1 MFFQDTAT
9 FSLLQFGDEIIIQ
22 SKINEIQS
30 AMNPYEFDSK
40 IFYGLKKI
48 YFQSYVSPDK
58 FQVIAHHQVSFLTK
72 FIFDIRNFISLKF
85 EKHIHDE
92 AALGVCKA

>member
-1 MFFQDTAT
+1 MRLNHDLIKTKNGVRTCADVLAISNENKSYKTIGKINLFFQDTAT

-40 IFYGLKKI
+40 KFYGLKKI
-48 YFQSYVSPDK
+48 YFQTC
-58 FQVIAHHQVSFLTK
+58 H
-72 FIFDIRNFISLKF
+72 R
-85 EKHIHDE
+85 
-92 AALGVCKA
+92 